1 MQGLLSTQVTREK
14 QMTEKPR
21 RAFKGGL
28 VGLAIGYVLA
38 LLFTGFDPLK
48 ALVAWLWVLPAM
60 LGVAV
65 YGLVLE
71 RRQRS

>member
-1 MQGLLSTQVTREK
+1 MA
-14 QMTEKPR
+14 EKPR

-28 VGLAIGYVLA
+28 VGLAIGYVSA